1 MRILVTGSNGQLGR
15 SLQKIAETDRI
26 HDWYFTDV
34 EELNITKATQVK
46 HYLNSQNIDVCIN
59 CAAYT
64 AVDKAEDDQQMA
76 YILNA
81 TAPQI
86 LASAC
91 RETNALLIHISTD
104 YVFDGLNYKP
114 YQEDDPISPASA
126 YAKSKADGEQAI
138 LNSGAKYVIV
148 RTSWLYSEFGGNF
161 VKTMIRL
168 GKEKE
173 SLNVVADQVGTPTY
187 AFDLAATIL
196 LIAESEKTEDHDQ
209 IYHFS
214 NEGAISWY
222 DFAQTI
228 MELEKLDCKV
238 FPIESKDYPVKT
250 KRPFYSVLNKTKI
263 KNHLGIQIPY
273 WRKSLI
279 KCLEQING

>member
-279 KCLEQING
+279 KCLEEING

>member
-15 SLQKIAETDRI
+15 SLQQIAQTDRK
-26 HDWYFTDV
+26 HDWHFTDV
-34 EELNITKATQVK
+34 EELDITKTTQVK
-46 HYLNSQNIDVCIN
+46 HFLNSQNIEVCIN

-76 YILNA
+76 YLLNA

-86 LASAC
+86 LADAC

-104 YVFDGLNYKP
+104 YVFDGLNHKP
-114 YQEDDPISPASA
+114 YDENDAISPASA
-126 YAKSKADGEQAI
+126 YAKSKADGEQAVI
-138 LNSGAKYVIV
+138 KSGAKFVIV
-148 RTSWLYSEFGGNF
+148 RTSWLYSAFGGNF
-161 VKTMIRL
+161 VKTMLRL
-168 GKEKE
+168 GKEKD
-173 SLNVVADQVGTPTY
+173 SLNVVADQVGTPTF
-187 AFDLAATIL
+187 AFDLAAVVL
-196 LIAESEKTEDHDQ
+196 LLAESGKSEDHNQ

-238 FPIESKDYPVKT
+238 FPIESKEYPVKT

-273 WRKSLI
+273 WRNSLI
-279 KCLEQING
+279 KCLEEING